1 MHRPISYN
9 GDHQAFTP
17 SCYIEGNTF
26 IWLTVQFLHDTILS
40 LFSGTL
46 GDIFKKSQI
55 SFLAVLVCILN
66 SPVREHSIH
75 SICYLH
81 PGKPVYVIKPEHDP
95 QLTLINPLYVL
106 LRPNRQF
113 QKFPLHPGQL
123 SIVPLK
129 KATVPIILWY
139 RIASYFNTA
148 YCSIFSGPFHGI

>member
-17 SCYIEGNTF
+17 GRYIEGNTF

-40 LFSGTL
+40 LFLS
-46 GDIFKKSQI
+46 DMNRHFQNIFY
-55 SFLAVLVCILN
+55 FLPNNFHLILN

-75 SICYLH
+75 SVCYLH

-113 QKFPLHPGQL
+113 HEVPPPSWPAEHRTSEEGHGSDNTLVQDSQL
-123 SIVPLK
+123 
-129 KATVPIILWY
+129 
-139 RIASYFNTA
+139 F
-148 YCSIFSGPFHGI
+148 